1 MAQPRSTTT
10 ITTLLAVAVI
20 MVAANMLAANAAVAQ
35 EFPRLGLSAAPD
47 RYESIIETEA
57 GSPFTLYII
66 ATGSDDR
73 EKLPFDLK
81 SVDWVVYSACCG
93 DSPVL
98 ITEIVLPQN
107 TTAEGNPYFGMR
119 TTAAA
124 DCIAEPTVLLAT
136 LVFDWI
142 PATRAS
148 FPLAAGAIVP
158 AVDCEGDEHVL
169 AGLNVQVLVK
179 GGSLVPNGDPT
190 WGRLKSYF
198 R

>member
-1 MAQPRSTTT
+1 MAQPHSMTKIT
-10 ITTLLAVAVI
+10 ILLAFAAIMLVAI
-20 MVAANMLAANAAVAQ
+20 SASAQ

-66 ATGSDDR
+66 ATGSDDL
-73 EKLPFDLK
+73 EQLPFDLK
-81 SVDWVVYSACCG
+81 TVDWVVYSACCG

-98 ITEIVLPQN
+98 ITETVYPGN

-124 DCIAEPTVLLAT
+124 DCIDGATVLLAT
-136 LVFDWI
+136 LTFDWI

-158 AVDCEGDEHVL
+158 AVDCEGAEHVL

-179 GGSLVPNGDPT
+179 GGSLVPNDDPT